1 MKQIK
6 HFFTL
11 LCLLLAVMP
20 ALAQEI
26 KIDSPVMFG
35 NNEAVNMPVYFSS
48 DKDIA
53 GMQFDILLPD
63 FLEFDGDVIKN
74 QDRFNNHGL
83 TFNKTTGRVL
93 IFNMQNLPIKG
104 EDGILLEV
112 PVKVKSSTATGTLGT
127 IRVNNIIFSTPNGTE
142 EIHQDAF
149 DVRAEFNDVEVTFS
163 VEPTSILINP
173 GEKKTLSFNY
183 TANCDVYSMEA
194 TFVLPEGLSIKENPV
209 LGSVCSNTAYGQTF
223 PNPQFGNAYKIACID
238 FTNTPLS
245 ANEGT
250 YFTFTVE
257 ADESY
262 NGQSGEIM
270 VEKMVATY
278 TTDGK
283 YVRPADF
290 TIAVE
295 SSINAYNS
303 LMEQIGV
310 ARSTVEEM
318 LGVIAEECP
327 DVKDNF
333 TGEAINEKIDALESA
348 VKEAHANGTLNSQL
362 DSFNE
367 QIEAIGADI
376 EKMLQ
381 DAYEAERQFKAEAAN
396 KAAFDR
402 MNETIG
408 TARSTIT
415 DMLAAIAEECPDVK
429 DDFKGEEL
437 TTKVDA
443 LKEQLDKWNEEGAC
457 AANENDFNEQ
467 ISALAEAIE
476 AYQATAL
483 AAEEQFKADKAAA
496 ENKAAFDRMNETV
509 EAART
514 TVNDMLA
521 AIAEECPDVKDDFKG
536 EEISA
541 KVDALK
547 EQLDKWNE
555 EGTCVAN
562 EDDFNEK
569 VAALAEEIE
578 AYQAA
583 AAAAEEKFKSEQRE
597 AANKAA
603 YERLTERLDF
613 ARNSVADMLADIAEE
628 CPDVKDDFKGE
639 AFTAEVEALASEI
652 ESLNEQGLCADN
664 EQELNK
670 RFDALEE
677 AIEAYLAE
685 AVAAEEKYKVDAANR
700 AAYDK
705 VIAEIDALQ
714 SELDAMVAHVAE
726 TYPEA
731 SVTQFVYIAQSAID
745 KARQEAHDALEAVAD
760 GGEFDYTVDA
770 DTIRKLIA
778 EIELMAKQLG
788 VTEIGVE
795 DLDADAVIYTLTGR
809 RVVNPTTGV
818 YIIVTPN
825 GKAKKVAVK

>member
-333 TGEAINEKIDALESA
+333 TGEAINEK
-348 VKEAHANGTLNSQL
+348 
-362 DSFNE
+362 
-367 QIEAIGADI
+367 
-376 EKMLQ
+376 
-381 DAYEAERQFKAEAAN
+381 
-396 KAAFDR
+396 
-402 MNETIG
+402 
-408 TARSTIT
+408 
-415 DMLAAIAEECPDVK
+415 
-429 DDFKGEEL
+429 
-437 TTKVDA
+437 
-443 LKEQLDKWNEEGAC
+443 
-457 AANENDFNEQ
+457 
-467 ISALAEAIE
+467 
-476 AYQATAL
+476 
-483 AAEEQFKADKAAA
+483 
-496 ENKAAFDRMNETV
+496 
-509 EAART
+509 
-514 TVNDMLA
+514 
-521 AIAEECPDVKDDFKG
+521 
-536 EEISA
+536 
-541 KVDALK
+541 
-547 EQLDKWNE
+547 
-555 EGTCVAN
+555 
-562 EDDFNEK
+562 
-569 VAALAEEIE
+569 
-578 AYQAA
+578 
-583 AAAAEEKFKSEQRE
+583 
-597 AANKAA
+597 
-603 YERLTERLDF
+603 
-613 ARNSVADMLADIAEE
+613 
-628 CPDVKDDFKGE
+628 
-639 AFTAEVEALASEI
+639 
-652 ESLNEQGLCADN
+652 
-664 EQELNK
+664 
-670 RFDALEE
+670 
-677 AIEAYLAE
+677 
-685 AVAAEEKYKVDAANR
+685 
-700 AAYDK
+700 
-705 VIAEIDALQ
+705 
-714 SELDAMVAHVAE
+714 
-726 TYPEA
+726 
-731 SVTQFVYIAQSAID
+731 
-745 KARQEAHDALEAVAD
+745 
-760 GGEFDYTVDA
+760 
-770 DTIRKLIA
+770 
-778 EIELMAKQLG
+778 
-788 VTEIGVE
+788 
-795 DLDADAVIYTLTGR
+795 
-809 RVVNPTTGV
+809 
-818 YIIVTPN
+818 
-825 GKAKKVAVK
+825 

>member
-1 MKQIK
+1 MI
-6 HFFTL
+6 
-11 LCLLLAVMP
+11 
-20 ALAQEI
+20 
-26 KIDSPVMFG
+26 
-35 NNEAVNMPVYFSS
+35 
-48 DKDIA
+48 
-53 GMQFDILLPD
+53 
-63 FLEFDGDVIKN
+63 
-74 QDRFNNHGL
+74 
-83 TFNKTTGRVL
+83 
-93 IFNMQNLPIKG
+93 
-104 EDGILLEV
+104 
-112 PVKVKSSTATGTLGT
+112 
-127 IRVNNIIFSTPNGTE
+127 IRV
-142 EIHQDAF
+142 
-149 DVRAEFNDVEVTFS
+149 
-163 VEPTSILINP
+163 
-173 GEKKTLSFNY
+173 
-183 TANCDVYSMEA
+183 
-194 TFVLPEGLSIKENPV
+194 
-209 LGSVCSNTAYGQTF
+209 
-223 PNPQFGNAYKIACID
+223 
-238 FTNTPLS
+238 
-245 ANEGT
+245 
-250 YFTFTVE
+250 
-257 ADESY
+257 
-262 NGQSGEIM
+262 
-270 VEKMVATY
+270 
-278 TTDGK
+278 
-283 YVRPADF
+283 
-290 TIAVE
+290 
-295 SSINAYNS
+295 
-303 LMEQIGV
+303 
-310 ARSTVEEM
+310 
-318 LGVIAEECP
+318 
-327 DVKDNF
+327 DN
-333 TGEAINEKIDALESA
+333 
-348 VKEAHANGTLNSQL
+348 
-362 DSFNE
+362 
-367 QIEAIGADI
+367 
-376 EKMLQ
+376 
-381 DAYEAERQFKAEAAN
+381 
-396 KAAFDR
+396 
-402 MNETIG
+402 
-408 TARSTIT
+408 
-415 DMLAAIAEECPDVK
+415 
-429 DDFKGEEL
+429 
-437 TTKVDA
+437 
-443 LKEQLDKWNEEGAC
+443 
-457 AANENDFNEQ
+457 
-467 ISALAEAIE
+467 
-476 AYQATAL
+476 
-483 AAEEQFKADKAAA
+483 
-496 ENKAAFDRMNETV
+496 
-509 EAART
+509 
-514 TVNDMLA
+514 
-521 AIAEECPDVKDDFKG
+521 G

-652 ESLNEQGLCADN
+652 ESLNEQGLCADH